1 MTPHG
6 SGGSVGSVT
15 VLWWCLACVLVLLGY
30 GARVAHEVYL
40 QSRRERALHA
50 LGGELPD
57 WEKRARD
64 LEDWADRAEI
74 DGDSKSAKD
83 NRRKAARMRRVARR
97 RLGRGRNAIPISS

>member
-1 MTPHG
+1 M
-6 SGGSVGSVT
+6 T

-30 GARVAHEVYL
+30 GARLAHEVYL

-64 LEDWADRAEI
+64 LEDSADRDEI
-74 DGDSKSAKD
+74 DGHPKSARD
-83 NRRKAARMRRVARR
+83 SRRKAARLRRVARR
-97 RLGRGRNAIPISS
+97 RLGHGRAALPT